1 MSCLPNYFTH
11 TYDFVMVTALPLHL
25 QNALDSNL
33 RPYTI
38 HNCLASVN
46 YVVNR
51 ALIMGE
57 KKKEQIYSSVSVVT
71 IVWAGWPWHCGSVSL
86 STASY
91 VVGSSVSSPGDSD
104 SGMK

>member
-1 MSCLPNYFTH
+1 MTLI
-11 TYDFVMVTALPLHL
+11 VTSDPT
-25 QNALDSNL
+25 
-33 RPYTI
+33 PVKITI

-51 ALIMGE
+51 ALII
-57 KKKEQIYSSVSVVT
+57 KKKNKYIAQVCVMT